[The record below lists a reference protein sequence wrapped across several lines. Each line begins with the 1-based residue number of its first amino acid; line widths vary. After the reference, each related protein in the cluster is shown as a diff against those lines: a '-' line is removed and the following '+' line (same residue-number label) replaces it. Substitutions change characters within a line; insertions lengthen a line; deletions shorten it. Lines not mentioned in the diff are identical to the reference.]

1 MFGFKRRG
9 KVPARDGVFTKLH
22 DQSDGMIFDLS
33 SVHDD
38 DSFQFLITARLDV
51 KPGEINT
58 ANHAEL
64 THITATRLRFALQA
78 IADRLDDIE
87 IAVFEKEQE
96 NSGNGV
102 KE

>member
-1 MFGFKRRG
+1 MFGFRRRG
-9 KVPARDGVFTKLH
+9 KIQTRQGVFTKLH
-22 DQSDGMIFDLS
+22 DQSDGLVFDLS

-38 DSFQFLITARLDV
+38 ESFQFLITARLDV
-51 KPGEINT
+51 RPGEINT
-58 ANHAEL
+58 ANAAEL

-78 IADRLDDIE
+78 IIERLDDLE
-87 IAVFEKEQE
+87 IAVFERE